1 MLKLSE
7 LSEISLCT
15 AIREVL
21 SESSYRN
28 NAQKMR
34 KIIQESGG
42 VVQVADILETAAQT
56 RQPVTGR
63 STNRQ

>member
-7 LSEISLCT
+7 LSEITLCA
-15 AIREVL
+15 AISEVL

-28 NAQKMR
+28 NAQKMQ

-42 VVQVADILETAAQT
+42 VVQVADILEQAAQT
-56 RQPVTGR
+56 RQPVTGQ
-63 STNRQ
+63 SANRQ